1 MKEIW
6 TNEVKQKTRRKREK
20 KCTGALGKCASTK
33 VALAHLPS
41 APRPR
46 LELTQLSGSG

>member
-6 TNEVKQKTRRKREK
+6 TNEVKQKTRREK
-20 KCTGALGKCASTK
+20 KIGTDALGKCASTK

-41 APRPR
+41 ATRP
-46 LELTQLSGSG
+46 S